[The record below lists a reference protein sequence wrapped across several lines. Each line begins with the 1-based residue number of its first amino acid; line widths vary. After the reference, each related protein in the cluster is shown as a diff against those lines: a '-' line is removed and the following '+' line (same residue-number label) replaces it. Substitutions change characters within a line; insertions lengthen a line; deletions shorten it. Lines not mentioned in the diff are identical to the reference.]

1 MLEDIPMKDAEPT
14 ISDVLVAITAF
25 ADETEKTFKG
35 IKSDITGLQSD
46 ITGIKSDI
54 TGLQSDITGIKSD
67 ITTIKATMVTKD
79 YLDRK
84 LSDFRAD
91 VVGKV
96 DAKDTALVHVLGKKK
111 VISAS
116 ESDEIVAMSPF
127 PRLAA

>member
-25 ADETEKTFKG
+25 ADETEKTFK
-35 IKSDITGLQSD
+35 
-46 ITGIKSDI
+46 GIKSDI